1 MSLTWTLAEI
11 RTELR
16 EVAKLKDT
24 SEWPDAGL
32 DDRINDFLQNHFPGF
47 VNVEELKTFFT
58 IDTTATD
65 DGEYALASNM
75 HSIEKPMTVKDSDSV
90 ISTPHFYKDDKE
102 KFFREYPEDANDET
116 DERNTPAGVLVYGR
130 VVFLRPNPDAIY
142 TFKTAAKKKPAALT
156 SDSSTLLDVRWGP
169 AIVQGTAMFIV
180 QRTDLDAA
188 IEISKVFQAMIAP
201 INSRDIIQRSRAR
214 KRSKPSW

>member
-130 VVFLRPNPDAIY
+130 VVFLRPKPDAIY